1 MLTFGPPHLHYN
13 PMKKLLKPV
22 LWTIVIVVL
31 AVVGIGLIWLNT
43 SPQFGGRH
51 TDEDLAR
58 YGASE
63 HFDGKIF
70 VNLIPTSLDIDF
82 KTGLRITREML
93 KGGGNKKPDELLK
106 PEKFTKSQ
114 WVPTKEA
121 KVMWFGHSAMLVFI
135 DEMSILIDPMLSE
148 VPAPHPMLGQPRF
161 ATELP
166 MALDSIG
173 HVDAILISH
182 DHYDHLDYES
192 IKQLKDRCDQ
202 FLVPLGVG
210 AHLRRWDVP
219 EAQIQ
224 ELDWWD
230 ETTYKGLNLAFTPS
244 RHFSGRGINDR
255 STTLWGS
262 WVIIGENE
270 RIYFSGDG
278 GYGPHFKEIGE
289 KYGPFDFA
297 MMECGQYN
305 PSWDQIHMMPEE
317 TAQAGVDVQ
326 AKRVMPIHW
335 GAFTLAMHSW
345 TDPVERVS
353 KKAAALDLPLVT
365 PEIGR
370 LFTVQDS
377 TYSGSQWWIK
387 D

>member
-1 MLTFGPPHLHYN
+1 
-13 PMKKLLKPV
+13 MKKFLKRA
-22 LWTIVIVVL
+22 LWSALIVV
-31 AVVGIGLIWLNT
+31 VVVIGLGLIWLNT
-43 SPQFGGRH
+43 SPQFGGCH
-51 TDEDLAR
+51 TDEDVAR
-58 YGASE
+58 YQASE
-63 HFDGKIF
+63 YFDGTVF
-70 VNLIPTSLDIDF
+70 VNLIPTGLDIDF
-82 KTGLRITREML
+82 KTGLEIAREML
-93 KGGGNKKPDELLK
+93 KSGGNKQPDELLV
-106 PEKFTKSQ
+106 PEPFTQSQ

-121 KVMWFGHSAMLVFI
+121 QVMWFGHSAMLVFI
-135 DEMSILIDPMLSE
+135 DELALLIDPMLSD
-148 VPAPHPMLGQPRF
+148 VPAPHPLLGEPRF

-192 IKQLKDRCDQ
+192 IQELKDRCDH
-202 FLVPLGVG
+202 FFVPLGVG
-210 AHLRRWDVP
+210 AHLRRWGIPD
-219 EAQIQ
+219 AQIQ
-224 ELDWWD
+224 EMDWWD
-230 ETTYKGLNLAFTPS
+230 ETTYKGIDFAFTPS

-255 STTLWGS
+255 SKTLWGS
-262 WVIIGENE
+262 WVIAGNNE

-289 KYGPFDFA
+289 KYGPFDLA

-305 PSWDQIHMMPEE
+305 PRWDQIHMMPEE

-326 AKRVMPIHW
+326 ARKVMPVHW

-353 KKAAALDLPLVT
+353 AKAEALNLPLVT

-377 TYSGSQWWIK
+377 TYSGSTWWLK